1 MNINGACHCGAIRF
15 DAQINPDNVVLCH
28 CTDCQAMSG
37 APYRVNVPVLI
48 EKFNLLGEPTR
59 YVKIGSSGARIA
71 TTFCGVCGTPIY
83 SCAAD
88 NPRFVNVRIGSV
100 AQRAQ
105 LPPRRQGFCAS
116 AVPWSDDI
124 RAVPKV

>member
-1 MNINGACHCGAIRF
+1 MNIDGACHCGAIRF
-15 DAQINPDNVVLCH
+15 EAQINPDNVVLCH
-28 CTDCQAMSG
+28 CADCQAMSG
-37 APYRVNVPVLI
+37 APYRVNVPALI
-48 EKFNLLGEPTR
+48 EKFNLHGEPVR

-100 AQRAQ
+100 TQRAQ

-124 RAVPKV
+124 RTVPKV